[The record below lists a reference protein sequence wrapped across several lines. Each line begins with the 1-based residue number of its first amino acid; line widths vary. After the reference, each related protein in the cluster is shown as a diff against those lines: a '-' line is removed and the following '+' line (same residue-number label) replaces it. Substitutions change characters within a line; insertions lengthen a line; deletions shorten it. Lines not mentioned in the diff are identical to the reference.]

1 MEASSPLAAL
11 HRPLPAAAWGNRDL
25 FRPRPHSHYSGSSS
39 SMTSVS
45 LREQIHKNTADY
57 FSIKDVRGSSPA
69 ASLAADLSQN
79 FRLDNEASPHFPT
92 PRRALFTANMMG
104 GMDSRHF
111 VTTPPLPSSSPAPAV
126 EHMELSPLPHKTP
139 FFAQVEV
146 ESPTPGSTPSDE
158 QDMVLDS
165 PAPITRQASYEST
178 KSFFLADRRIAA
190 PRRPS
195 LSRMKVLSSGSLPA
209 KAQSDTRNALPP
221 FRFGADSCMA
231 QTSSNLSLGECFESA
246 SPPQE
251 RRPLS
256 SNSPCASMALPPR
269 RPLFTGLGNGAVGA
283 RFGSPMN
290 GHVRRQSNNPF
301 LRNRKQVRRSLSMFE
316 HPADIMKPKGDA
328 EDAPS
333 SALKAVM
340 DIEEV
345 HEPALP
351 HFLLDDPTDS
361 IPRIA
366 KETLLD
372 ILDGKFSERFDQK
385 MVIDCRFEY
394 EYDGG
399 HIEGAVNHND
409 KELLATQLFETPIA
423 GRTLL
428 IFHCEYSA
436 HRAPL
441 MARHVRSYDR
451 TVNADSYP
459 NLTYPEV
466 YILDGGYSGF
476 FAEHRGRCYPPEYVE
491 MSDEKHQRT
500 CEREMG
506 RLKARKGLGRSQTFA
521 FGQREPC
528 IQDSPTAPGRPG
540 SRNSPSFSMLAQS
553 PIAGDRFHTRRMA
566 SY

>member
-11 HRPLPAAAWGNRDL
+11 HRPLPAPAWGNRDL
-25 FRPRPHSHYSGSSS
+25 FRPRPHSHYSTSSGALA
-39 SMTSVS
+39 SVS

-57 FSIKDVRGSSPA
+57 FSVKEVRGSSPA

-79 FRLDNEASPHFPT
+79 FRLDNEYSPQFPT
-92 PRRALFTANMMG
+92 PRRALFTANVMG
-104 GMDSRHF
+104 GMDNRHY
-111 VTTPPLPSSSPAPAV
+111 VTTPPLPSSSPAPLV
-126 EHMELSPLPHKTP
+126 EYMDISPLPHKTP
-139 FFAQVEV
+139 FFAQRGMK
-146 ESPTPGSTPSDE
+146 SPTPGSTPSDN

-165 PAPITRQASYEST
+165 PAPITRQASSEST
-178 KSFFLADRRIAA
+178 KSSLADRRIAA
-190 PRRPS
+190 PRRPP
-195 LSRMKVLSSGSLPA
+195 LSRMKALSDGSLPA
-209 KAQSDTRNALPP
+209 KSHADAQKPLPP
-221 FRFGADSCMA
+221 FRFGGKSLM
-231 QTSSNLSLGECFESA
+231 SSNLSLGECFESD
-246 SPPQE
+246 SPPQQ
-251 RRPLS
+251 RRPMS
-256 SNSPCASMALPPR
+256 SNSPSASMALSPR
-269 RPLFTGLGNGAVGA
+269 RPLFTGIDNVATGP
-283 RFGSPMN
+283 RFGSPLN
-290 GHVRRQSNNPF
+290 GHARRQSNPF
-301 LRNRKQVRRSLSMFE
+301 LRNRKQIRRSLSMFE
-316 HPADIMKPKGDA
+316 SPADIMKPRGDA
-328 EDAPS
+328 EDSPSS
-333 SALKAVM
+333 SALKSVM

-351 HFLLDDPTDS
+351 HFLPDDPSDT
-361 IPRIA
+361 IPRID

-372 ILDGKFSERFDQK
+372 VLDGKYAEHFDQK

-409 KELLATQLFETPIA
+409 KELLATQLFETPMS

-441 MARHVRSYDR
+441 MARHVRSHDR
-451 TVNADSYP
+451 TVNAESYP
-459 NLTYPEV
+459 YLTYPEV
-466 YILDGGYSGF
+466 YILDGGYSAF
-476 FAEHRGRCYPPEYVE
+476 FAHHPGRCFPPDYVE

-528 IQDSPTAPGRPG
+528 IQDSPTAPGRPT
-540 SRNSPSFSMLAQS
+540 SRNSPSLSTLASS
-553 PIAGDRFHTRRMA
+553 PIQGDRCQTRRMA